1 MASSKE
7 KDRERV
13 INGLNVYKFLCKKKK
28 KFYITIFKVIFCCR
42 ETDLNRGDGG
52 QTFLFI

>member
-7 KDRERV
+7 KERERV

-28 KFYITIFKVIFCCR
+28 KFYITIFYITIFEVIFCCR
-42 ETDLNRGDGG
+42 ETDLNRG
-52 QTFLFI
+52 